1 MKFTRNSVFYR
12 YFRKFEGSIRVKYIE
27 GVKGVGD
34 ILSKESVY
42 ELRLRN
48 NEKKKKKKER
58 SVDALNDKY
67 VWRLPEG

>member
-27 GVKGVGD
+27 GVKEGVGD

-42 ELRLRN
+42 ELRLRS
-48 NEKKKKKKER
+48 NEKKKKER

>member
-27 GVKGVGD
+27 GVKEGVKEGD

-42 ELRLRN
+42 ELRLRS
-48 NEKKKKKKER
+48 NEKKKKRK
-58 SVDALNDKY
+58 
-67 VWRLPEG
+67 GQ